1 MINKEK
7 DMSLQHQ
14 ANLEF
19 ISNKGFDADTAAGL
33 KSALKWL
40 KIVNGDE
47 LLCGE
52 PAGDP
57 FDSSADELRRNMLIH
72 SVQMELMKLRHEF
85 PVSQWL

>member
-1 MINKEK
+1 
-7 DMSLQHQ
+7 MSLQHQ

-19 ISNKGFDADTAAGL
+19 ISNKGFNADTAAGL

-40 KIVNGDE
+40 KIVDGDE
-47 LLCGE
+47 LLYGE

-57 FDSSADELRRNMLIH
+57 FAGELRRNMLIH

>member
-1 MINKEK
+1 
-7 DMSLQHQ
+7 MSLQHQ

-40 KIVNGDE
+40 KIVDGDE
-47 LLCGE
+47 LRYGE
-52 PAGDP
+52 PDGDRFDRSAG
-57 FDSSADELRRNMLIH
+57 ELRRNMLIH